1 MFNMNKSVLLN
12 KIISLIL
19 AFVFLLPIFY
29 ALSTSFKTY
38 GEVYTYPITVLP
50 RVFSVEGYS
59 YVFQNLNFLK
69 IIYNTLYV
77 STFATI
83 ITVMITMMA
92 GYAIAK
98 GLFKYRKLIG
108 NLMIMTT
115 FIPIG
120 ITLVGVFIIVKNM
133 NLLNNLWGL
142 ILPMVFSPTGTFIA
156 VQYMHSIPDEIIE
169 SAKIDGANEWQIFS
183 KIIFPLSYPLLA
195 TLTIFSFTWRW
206 GDFVLP
212 LVTINQGNLYTVQ
225 LGLSYVEGNFLL
237 SWNTIMAYALLSLA
251 LPLILFFLFQKLFMA
266 GITAGSVKG

>member
-195 TLTIFSFTWRW
+195 TLTIFSLR
-206 GDFVLP
+206 GD
-212 LVTINQGNLYTVQ
+212 G
-225 LGLSYVEGNFLL
+225 E
-237 SWNTIMAYALLSLA
+237 
-251 LPLILFFLFQKLFMA
+251 ILFCLW
-266 GITAGSVKG
+266 